1 MKTLVFTVVAI
12 GLAATAQAQ
21 TAPSQMQ
28 VQPAQA
34 QATVPEGPSGNFRDE
49 CGFLYNS
56 RGDRIDARG
65 RILPPPR
72 SVGPPCRGRVR

>member
-1 MKTLVFTVVAI
+1 MKTVAVLTLAAI
-12 GLAATAQAQ
+12 GLAGVAQAQ
-21 TAPSQMQ
+21 TAPMQ
-28 VQPAQA
+28 VQPEQA
-34 QATVPEGPSGNFRDE
+34 QATIPTGPGGTFKDE

-72 SVGPPCRGRVR
+72 SVGPPCRGR